1 MTEYFS
7 LMDSRPTE
15 GGVADLLVKKLT
27 PTAFLPQRG
36 SPGAAGLDL
45 YAIEAQVIPAFGKT
59 KVDTGIAVACPT
71 GTYGRIA
78 PRSGL
83 AMNNHIA
90 VGAGGVDPD
99 YRGSL
104 GVVLFNHA
112 PTEFKLDRGDRI
124 AQLILE
130 KYDPARVVEVTD
142 LTATNRGAAGFGSTG
157 VALNHTATPEI

>member
-1 MTEYFS
+1 
-7 LMDSRPTE
+7 
-15 GGVADLLVKKLT
+15 
-27 PTAFLPQRG
+27 
-36 SPGAAGLDL
+36 
-45 YAIEAQVIPAFGKT
+45 
-59 KVDTGIAVACPT
+59 
-71 GTYGRIA
+71 
-78 PRSGL
+78 
-83 AMNNHIA
+83 MNNHIA
-90 VGAGGVDPD
+90 VGAGVVDPD

-142 LTATNRGAAGFGSTG
+142 LTATNRGAAGFRSTG